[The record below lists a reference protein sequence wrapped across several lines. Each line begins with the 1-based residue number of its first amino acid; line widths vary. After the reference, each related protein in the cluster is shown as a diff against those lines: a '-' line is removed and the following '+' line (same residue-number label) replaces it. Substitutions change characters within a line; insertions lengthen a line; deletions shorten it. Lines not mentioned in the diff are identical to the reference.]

1 MQLNLSQVKRVGVLL
16 LLLASC
22 ASAYADFRITEGF
35 SQLDNDVLRT
45 QSAFDLNIGQDP
57 LDALNNGIPLTI
69 AVEMVLSRERAWLP
83 DEKIAQWQFLYE
95 ISYHA
100 LSGRYVV
107 NEQSSDEYESYN
119 TFNDALRA
127 VEQFTTSWKTS
138 DSMTGNDQNYL
149 MKLRVRLDLTPL
161 PAPIKLVS
169 HVVRQWRQ
177 NSGWEQWSVLR

>member
-1 MQLNLSQVKRVGVLL
+1 MLVSS
-16 LLLASC
+16 ASVF
-22 ASAYADFRITEGF
+22 ADFRVTEGF
-35 SQLDNDVLRT
+35 SQLDNDILRT
-45 QSAFDLNIGQDP
+45 QSAFNLDIGPDP

-69 AVEMVLSRERAWLP
+69 AVEMVLSRERSWLP

-107 NEQSSDEYESYN
+107 SEQSSDEYESYS
-119 TFNDALRA
+119 TFNEALQA
-127 VEQFTTSWKTS
+127 VEQFTASWQTS

-169 HVVRQWRQ
+169 HVIRQWRQ
-177 NSGWEQWSVLR
+177 NSGWQQWSVLR